1 MKKTFFGLVGVITAL
16 TLMFGAQ
23 SPTETQK
30 AIDVVQYAH
39 GNHGG

>member
-1 MKKTFFGLVGVITAL
+1 MKKTFFGLVGIITVL

-23 SPTETQK
+23 SPAETQK
-30 AIDVVQYAH
+30 AIDAVQYAH

>member
-1 MKKTFFGLVGVITAL
+1 MKKVVFSLIGLITAL

-23 SPTETQK
+23 SPVETQK
-30 AIDVVQYAH
+30 AVDVVQYAH